1 MRQPANVQSLYNL
14 TLRTFATKFSFR
26 FISELGD
33 TEERVEFFLFY
44 FDEEAKE
51 EYMVGAERKELRGAG
66 CAGNT
71 RTFLEESLE

>member
-51 EYMVGAERKELRGAG
+51 EYMVGAERKEVRRAG
-66 CAGNT
+66 GGGNT

>member
-1 MRQPANVQSLYNL
+1 MSSRFIISLCVLSRRN
-14 TLRTFATKFSFR
+14 FHFVSFR

-51 EYMVGAERKELRGAG
+51 EYMVGAERKEVRRAG
-66 CAGNT
+66 GGGNT